1 MDNELIIT
9 RKPLQGEDNYKVFSI
24 RVHQGTYSAL
34 EDICAKTNRSRN
46 EIINLLIEYA
56 LKHYTME

>member
-9 RKPLQGEDNYKVFSI
+9 RKHLQGENNYKVFSI
-24 RVHQGTYSAL
+24 RVHKETYSAL

-46 EIINLLIEYA
+46 EIINLLIEFA